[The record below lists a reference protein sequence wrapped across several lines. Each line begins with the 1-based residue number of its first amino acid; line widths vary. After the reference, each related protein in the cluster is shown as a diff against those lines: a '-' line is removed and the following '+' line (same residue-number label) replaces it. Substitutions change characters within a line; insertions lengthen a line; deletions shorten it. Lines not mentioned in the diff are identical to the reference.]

1 MENSLWFER
10 YILAFAKALENHSHL
25 TMTGSRMMLFLKS
38 GGITKS
44 LYIYKYACHIQEIL
58 FIYIFWS
65 PFKLL
70 TEKTPFI

>member
-1 MENSLWFER
+1 MENSLWFEK

-44 LYIYKYACHIQEIL
+44 LVHLQICLSYSRNTVYLIIL
-58 FIYIFWS
+58 ES
-65 PFKLL
+65 S
-70 TEKTPFI
+70 